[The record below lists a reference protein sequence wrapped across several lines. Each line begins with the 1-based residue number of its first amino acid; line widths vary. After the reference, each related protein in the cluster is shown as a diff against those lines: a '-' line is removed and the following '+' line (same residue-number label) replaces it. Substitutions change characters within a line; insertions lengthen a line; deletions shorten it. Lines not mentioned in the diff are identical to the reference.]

1 MTFCRKTEFA
11 GRQTRAVPQTGAVP
25 EVGMGLG
32 NGGKDY
38 PERPLRE
45 LWISIH
51 DYINDVAKFLG
62 LQIS

>member
-1 MTFCRKTEFA
+1 MTLE
-11 GRQTRAVPQTGAVP
+11 
-25 EVGMGLG
+25 
-32 NGGKDY
+32 NGGKMY

-51 DYINDVAKFLG
+51 DYITDVAKFLG

>member
-11 GRQTRAVPQTGAVP
+11 GRQTGAVP

-32 NGGKDY
+32 NGGKVY
-38 PERPLRE
+38 PGRPLRE

>member
-1 MTFCRKTEFA
+1 MTFSRKTEFA
-11 GRQTRAVPQTGAVP
+11 RRQTGPVP
-25 EVGMGLG
+25 EVGMTLE
-32 NGGKDY
+32 NGGKVY

-51 DYINDVAKFLG
+51 DYITDVAKFLG